1 VTRRAIV
8 VDDEALGRRGVV
20 SRLERAGV
28 DVVAECA
35 GGREAIEAVRRLRPD
50 ILFLDVEM
58 PEVDGL
64 EVAATIAGE
73 GSPHVVFVTA
83 YDRYAV
89 RAFDAHAL
97 DYLLKPIEDERFGEA
112 LARVDAA
119 LAARRDGDIGR
130 RIRAVMGDIEGRD
143 GASRRT
149 PDRYVVRADGKLV
162 FLRHPEIDWV
172 EAEGDYIRIHAG
184 PKSWL
189 VRETMKS
196 VEADL
201 GTRRFL
207 RIHRSTIVNVDKI
220 GELRSF
226 ENGDY
231 AVTLRDGTELRLSRT
246 FREAIERL
254 VRPGAR

>member
-50 ILFLDVEM
+50 MIFLDVEM

-64 EVAATIAGE
+64 EVAATISGD

-89 RAFDAHAL
+89 RAFEAHAL
-97 DYLLKPIEDERFGEA
+97 DYLLKPIEDERFGET
-112 LARVDAA
+112 LARVEKA

-130 RIRAVMGDIEGRD
+130 RIRAVMGDVEGRD
-143 GASRRT
+143 GAARRV
-149 PDRYVVRADGKLV
+149 PERYVVRADGKLV

-172 EAEGDYIRIHAG
+172 EAEGDYVRIHAG

-207 RIHRSTIVNVDKI
+207 RIHRSTIVNVEKI
-220 GELRSF
+220 LELRSF

-246 FREAIERL
+246 FREAVDRL
-254 VRPGAR
+254 VRPGVR